1 MLIVFAITTVIYA
14 TLLVHLASKLAAT
27 RKRFRQIEDEIAMAT
42 TAMGQFVPM
51 LVQPMV

>member
-1 MLIVFAITTVIYA
+1 MLIVFAITTVFYA
-14 TLLVHLASKLAAT
+14 TLLVLLAFKLADAC
-27 RKRFRQIEDEIAMAT
+27 KRFRQIEGEIAMAT